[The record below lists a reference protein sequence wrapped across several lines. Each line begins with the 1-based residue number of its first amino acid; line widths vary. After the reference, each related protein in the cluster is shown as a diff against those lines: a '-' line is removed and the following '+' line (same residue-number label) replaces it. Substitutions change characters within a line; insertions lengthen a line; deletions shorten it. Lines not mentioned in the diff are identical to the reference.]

1 MPAGSDAEFAAFVH
15 ARSAALLRLAV
26 LLTGDRQDGEDL
38 LQTTLV
44 KAYQS
49 WWRLRR
55 PDRAEAYV
63 RRILVTSVISWRRR
77 RAAREWATDRVPD
90 QPVAGPSAVVSD
102 RVVLREALRSLSPG
116 QRAVLVLRFYEDL
129 SERQTA
135 ELLGCSVGTVKSQTA
150 RGLAALRRQVGS
162 EDAGDRVVGEA

>member
-1 MPAGSDAEFAAFVH
+1 MPADVDAQFAEFVH

-26 LLTGDRQDGEDL
+26 LLTGNRRDGEDL
-38 LQTTLV
+38 LQTALV
-44 KAYQS
+44 KAYRS
-49 WWRLRR
+49 WWRLRQ

-77 RAAREWATDRVPD
+77 GAARELATGQVPD
-90 QPVAGPSAVVSD
+90 QPVPELSAAVSD
-102 RVVLREALRSLSPG
+102 RVVLRQALRSLSPG

-150 RGLAALRRQVGS
+150 RGLAALRRRVGTQ
-162 EDAGDRVVGEA
+162 DADEQMVGET